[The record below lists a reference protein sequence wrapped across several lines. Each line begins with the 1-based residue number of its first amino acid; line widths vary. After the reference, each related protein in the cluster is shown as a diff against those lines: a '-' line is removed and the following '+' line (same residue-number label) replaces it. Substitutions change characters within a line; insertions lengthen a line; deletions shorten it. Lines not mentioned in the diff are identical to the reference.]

1 MPTKKDTQ
9 EIDETKS
16 CRGCKKL
23 TERHGFVR
31 WKGRRWCKSCA
42 IRIGRTVG
50 HKALWRRG
58 VKLLERIGEPI
69 PERDTN
75 KIATPSESSGPVRQ
89 PVFTE
94 GDWVEVCGKRSDMPE
109 AFPHDED
116 FNGDVG
122 YVHIV
127 EGRTTREGPTY
138 PFWYSVI
145 FPVSYD
151 GRIKNHG
158 NQMEE
163 KHLKPARKP
172 KDGISET
179 YVDGVKVVKGKGG
192 RR

>member
-9 EIDETKS
+9 EIDETKN
-16 CRGCKKL
+16 CKGCKETTVKF
-23 TERHGFVR
+23 RYVR
-31 WKGRRWCKSCA
+31 WKKRRWCVDCALRVGRDVGFKS
-42 IRIGRTVG
+42 
-50 HKALWRRG
+50 LWNRAAN
-58 VKLLERIGEPI
+58 LLERQGKEVPDRKDKKVVATEP
-69 PERDTN
+69 E
-75 KIATPSESSGPVRQ
+75 TPKRM

-127 EGRTTREGPTY
+127 EGRTTREGRTY

-179 YVDGVKVVKGKGG
+179 YVDGVKVVKAGKGG